1 MFFICI
7 YYFTIGHT
15 SLIHNVPCL
24 RSPITIISSFFV
36 QHWQGNCSCVAK
48 EKWWWWSFFAL
59 CLFFII
65 IALPTTIIHF
75 LHFIKWHCP
84 SNPSTLSSAD
94 RDQWLGNLR
103 VVNTNSH
110 RFIIIFDFY
119 FCDGKKDFLSFI
131 NIIIYNAK
139 SNPSKIQC
147 NCSIHNYRERDGVE
161 EGPWTRSTR
170 LSRPLIFVLW
180 NPFRP

>member
-24 RSPITIISSFFV
+24 RSPITIIISSFFV

-65 IALPTTIIHF
+65 IALPSTIIHF
-75 LHFIKWHCP
+75 LHFIKKHCP
-84 SNPSTLSSAD
+84 SNPSNSVICRPWSVTGQSQSGQYQFAPIHHHL
-94 RDQWLGNLR
+94 WLLFLWR
-103 VVNTNSH
+103 QE
-110 RFIIIFDFY
+110 R
-119 FCDGKKDFLSFI
+119 LSFI
-131 NIIIYNAK
+131 HKYNNLQCK
-139 SNPSKIQC
+139 VQSIQD
-147 NCSIHNYRERDGVE
+147 SMQLFH
-161 EGPWTRSTR
+161 S
-170 LSRPLIFVLW
+170 
-180 NPFRP
+180 